1 MAKVRKIPR
10 NPEKGRNYYV
20 VDACFLANRRIPKSF
35 APPGRERDRIDSC
48 VRWWAE
54 IDAQLSS
61 QQARVYVPDIC
72 IAEAFKVLAKK
83 YYVDGWFD
91 TWAKYDRARD
101 KLSDDIRIPAKDV
114 QRKDREVP
122 FHDVSTNRDIIVG
135 VDRFFRL
142 FMNNKKKVSLPDLVL
157 VATAKYLMEIFDLP
171 KERTHIVTMDKP
183 LREGVGKTT
192 ELPNAYDPT
201 LVGHRADV
209 VFFNGT

>member
-48 VRWWAE
+48 VSWWAE

-61 QQARVYVPDIC
+61 RQARVYVPDIC

-91 TWAKYDRARD
+91 TWAKYDRARG
-101 KLSDDIRIPAKDV
+101 KLSDDIRIAAKDV

-142 FMNNKKKVSLPDLVL
+142 FMNNRKKVSLPDLVL
-157 VATAKYLMEIFDLP
+157 VATTKYLIEFFDLP

-201 LVGHRADV
+201 LVGNRADV